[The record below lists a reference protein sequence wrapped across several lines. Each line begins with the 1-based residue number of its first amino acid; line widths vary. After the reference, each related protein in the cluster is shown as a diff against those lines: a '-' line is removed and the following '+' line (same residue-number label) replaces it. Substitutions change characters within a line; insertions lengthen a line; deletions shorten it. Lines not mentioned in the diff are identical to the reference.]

1 MKRYVAEAVG
11 TFALVFAGTTAI
23 VVDSLTGG
31 AVTHVGVALT
41 FGLVV
46 MTMIYAVGDVSG
58 AHLNPAVTLGFWV
71 AGRLRA
77 PNLPPYVLSQC
88 TGALVASFTV
98 RTLFPESTG
107 LGATVPAGGVFQS
120 FVLEALLTAL
130 LMFVI
135 LGVSTGAKEKG
146 IMAGIAVGGTVA
158 LGALLGGPVSGASMN
173 PARFLGPAMA
183 SGAMEHAWLY
193 LTAPVVGSILAVG
206 VCKCV
211 HPRECCSGATSR
223 PRISEVA
230 TE

>member
-1 MKRYVAEAVG
+1 MRRYVAEAIG

-31 AVTHVGVALT
+31 GVTHVGVALT

-58 AHLNPAVTLGFWV
+58 AHLNPAVTLGFWA

-77 PNLPPYVLSQC
+77 PDLLPYVFSQC

-98 RTLFPESTG
+98 RALFPESTG
-107 LGATVPAGGVFQS
+107 LGATVPAGGIFQS
-120 FVLEALLTAL
+120 FVLEVLLTAL

-173 PARFLGPAMA
+173 PARSLGPALA
-183 SGAMEHAWLY
+183 SGALQHTWLY
-193 LTAPVVGSILAVG
+193 LAAPIVGSILAVG
-206 VCKCV
+206 ACKCV
-211 HPRECCSGATSR
+211 RTQECCRGPASGPGTSDLAA
-223 PRISEVA
+223 E
-230 TE
+230 